1 MAGGMKTIWFSIL
14 SATLVLAGGWLIVL
28 GMEKTVTLVL
38 DGQQRHLVTSAFTV
52 GGLLKGENIS
62 VGEQDYLLPE
72 VDQWIKNGS
81 VILLERSSQIHIQT
95 DDSSKTLLSTERF
108 PANLLAEA
116 SMRLYPG
123 DRLLVDGQPVLPDQK
138 LAPGLTHSLQVRRT
152 VPLNLVDL
160 GGQARTIYSAAAT
173 LGQALWEIGITLYN
187 GDRIN
192 PGLETPLNG
201 PLQATVMRSKEVVIK
216 TKSGQVKMRMAVATV
231 GEALSAAG
239 LAPQGLD
246 YSQPSLGS
254 PLPVD
259 GQIRL
264 VRVEENIQLEQK
276 LLPFET
282 FYQPMTN
289 LDVDTQQIL
298 QEGESGVIAQRVY
311 VRSEDGNEV
320 SRKVDTQWMAREAKP
335 RIIGYGTKVTKRTLD
350 TPKGQITYWRSLTM
364 YATSYS
370 PCRLGKPNYCHE
382 TTATGALLQKGLV
395 AVTRANFAI
404 YGNTQ
409 LYIPGYGFATVADIG
424 AGIPGKEWIDLGY
437 SDKDWVQWDQN
448 VTVYFLWPPPN
459 NFPHP

>member
-1 MAGGMKTIWFSIL
+1 MPGSMKPIWFGIL
-14 SATLVLAGGWLIVL
+14 SAALVLAGGWLIVL
-28 GMEKTVTLVL
+28 GMEKTVTLVV

-52 GGLLKGENIS
+52 GGLLKAENIS
-62 VGEQDYLLPE
+62 VGEQDNLLPE
-72 VDQWIKNGS
+72 VDQWIQNGS

-138 LAPGLTHSLQVRRT
+138 LALGLTHSLQVRRT

-173 LGQALWEIGITLYN
+173 LGQALWEAGITLYN

-239 LAPQGLD
+239 LAPQGYD

-298 QEGESGVIAQRVY
+298 QAGESGVIAQRIY

-335 RIIGYGTKVTKRTLD
+335 RIIGYGTKVAKRTLD
-350 TPKGQITYWRSLTM
+350 TPEGQITYWRSLTM

-382 TTATGALLQKGLV
+382 TTATGAILQKGLV

-437 SDKDWVQWDQN
+437 SDKDWVQWGQN

>member
-1 MAGGMKTIWFSIL
+1 MKPIWLGIL
-14 SATLVLAGGWLIVL
+14 SAALILAGGWLIVF
-28 GMEKTVTLVL
+28 GMGKTVTLVVE
-38 DGQQRHLVTSAFTV
+38 GQQRHLVTSAFTV
-52 GGLLKGENIS
+52 AGLLSAENIS

-72 VDQWIKNGS
+72 ADQWIKNGS
-81 VILLERSSQIHIQT
+81 VILLERGSQIHIQT
-95 DDSSKTLLSTERF
+95 DDTNKSLFSTERF

-116 SMRLYPG
+116 GVRLYPG
-123 DRLLVDGQPVLPDQK
+123 DRLLADGQPVLPDQK
-138 LAPGLTHSLQVRRT
+138 LASGLTHSLQVRRA
-152 VPLNLVDL
+152 VPLYLVDL

-173 LGQALWEIGITLYN
+173 LGQALWEAGITLYN
-187 GDRIN
+187 GDRISLS
-192 PGLETPLNG
+192 LETPLSG
-201 PLQATVMRSKEVVIK
+201 PLQATLMHSQDVVIR
-216 TKSGQVKMRMAVATV
+216 TKSGQVRRRLAAATV

-246 YSQPSLGS
+246 YSQPPLES

-264 VRVEENIQLEQK
+264 VRVDESIQLEQK

-282 FYQPMTN
+282 FYQPVVD
-289 LDVDTQQIL
+289 LDVDAQQIL
-298 QEGESGVIAQRVY
+298 QAGESGVIAQRIY
-311 VRSEDGNEV
+311 VRSEDGKEV
-320 SRKVDTQWMAREAKP
+320 SRKVESQWMAREAKP
-335 RIIGYGTKVTKRTLD
+335 RIIGYGTKVAKRTLD
-350 TPKGQITYWRSLTM
+350 TPEGQITYWRSLTM

-382 TTATGALLQKGLV
+382 TTATGAILQKGLV
-395 AVTRANFAI
+395 AVTRANFTV

-409 LYIPGYGFATVADIG
+409 VYIPGYGFATVADIG

-437 SDKDWVQWDQN
+437 SDKDWVQWGQN

>member
-1 MAGGMKTIWFSIL
+1 MPGSMKPIWFGIL
-14 SATLVLAGGWLIVL
+14 SAALVLAGGWLIVL
-28 GMEKTVTLVL
+28 GMEKTVTLVV

-52 GGLLKGENIS
+52 GGLLKAENIS
-62 VGEQDYLLPE
+62 VGEQDNLLPE
-72 VDQWIKNGS
+72 VDQWIQNGS

-138 LAPGLTHSLQVRRT
+138 LALGLTHSLQVRRT

-173 LGQALWEIGITLYN
+173 LGQALWEAGITLYN

-239 LAPQGLD
+239 LAPQGYD

-276 LLPFET
+276 LQPFET

-298 QEGESGVIAQRVY
+298 QAGESGVIAQRIY

-320 SRKVDTQWMAREAKP
+320 SRKVDTQWMVREAKP
-335 RIIGYGTKVTKRTLD
+335 RIIGYGTKVAKRTLD
-350 TPKGQITYWRSLTM
+350 TPEGQITYWRSLTM

-382 TTATGALLQKGLV
+382 TTATGAILQKGLV

-437 SDKDWVQWDQN
+437 SDKDWVQWGQN

>member
-1 MAGGMKTIWFSIL
+1 
-14 SATLVLAGGWLIVL
+14 
-28 GMEKTVTLVL
+28 
-38 DGQQRHLVTSAFTV
+38 
-52 GGLLKGENIS
+52 
-62 VGEQDYLLPE
+62 
-72 VDQWIKNGS
+72 
-81 VILLERSSQIHIQT
+81 
-95 DDSSKTLLSTERF
+95 
-108 PANLLAEA
+108 
-116 SMRLYPG
+116 MRLYPG

-138 LAPGLTHSLQVRRT
+138 LALGLTHSLQVRRT

-173 LGQALWEIGITLYN
+173 LGQALWEAGITLYN

-239 LAPQGLD
+239 LAPQGYD

-276 LLPFET
+276 LQPFET

-298 QEGESGVIAQRVY
+298 QAGESGVIAQRIY

-320 SRKVDTQWMAREAKP
+320 SRKVDTQWMVREAKP
-335 RIIGYGTKVTKRTLD
+335 RIIGYGTKVAKRTLD
-350 TPKGQITYWRSLTM
+350 TPEGQITYWRSLTM

-382 TTATGALLQKGLV
+382 TTATGAILQKGLV

-437 SDKDWVQWDQN
+437 SDKDWVQWGQN